1 MRMMTLIAMSAM
13 SIAAA
18 APAVAQDAMMN
29 HSTPS
34 GSMMNHSTPAGS
46 MMRMSA
52 ADQRRMRAC
61 NAMPHARM
69 MKNARCARMMKMHP
83 DMMHHGAMNAGN

>member
-13 SIAAA
+13 SLAGA
-18 APAVAQDAMMN
+18 APAFAQDA
-29 HSTPS
+29 
-34 GSMMNHSTPAGS
+34 MMNHSTPAGS

-69 MKNARCARMMKMHP
+69 MRNARCAKMMKMHP
-83 DMMHHGAMNAGN
+83 DMMRHGAMNSGG